1 MQKTYQDYM
10 RSNEI
15 RMKSIIA
22 AAEAFI
28 SRGTPVFVTEAKSN
42 EPQTVEALTDL
53 VALEKILT
61 EKPYSNV
68 GIMVGRENNLI
79 AIRIERESNYDPDPN
94 ELLSGLENDLGR
106 LPSTMTIQYP
116 NGARYMLYEHPRMNV
131 LKRTLGIGIK
141 ILDSNLYGTSGFVLL
156 DQSELKEGKIKELSH
171 SVKIANLPDKWI
183 EHICKVSNVETEPEA
198 VMRIEKE
205 AETQVIQ
212 GNETNMPN
220 ATDCE
225 QISTE
230 NAVVPE
236 LESRPAKES
245 NDAPTVKKEDYLQLI
260 IAKMVIEGMDPLKVV
275 EEANAI
281 ILQLAL
287 KVSQDDVLL
296 MAYAE
301 FCKTKRYIGSL
312 SNNEALMRLLV
323 EVELEVFRDDL
334 GELCCRIRPTGEIVC
349 LSTKAGSNISKYL
362 SYRVYRMTNVLP
374 KDTEVKIV
382 LKIIESCGQF
392 EAEEIQMFNRVGK
405 LDDEIYYDLGN
416 QNAVKVTRQRW
427 EVVDSPPIFRRY
439 ANHKAQLIPKAG
451 GKIQKFFEFVNHEE
465 KDRLLLAVYIIS
477 SFIPEIAHP
486 VLYVYGDHGG
496 AKSSMSSKVKTVIDP
511 GTLDRLILSNKK
523 EEVVRNLKQH
533 YVSHYDNISYISNEI
548 SDVFCMAS
556 TGGGMDS
563 RKKYTDEDSNIMSFK
578 HCVILNG
585 IKLAVKKPDL
595 LDRSILIRL
604 KRVKAK
610 DELEINSKFER
621 ALPEILG
628 GVFDTLVKAV
638 ELFPSVEID
647 DLPRMASFAKWGY
660 AIAEALGGHGDQ
672 FLIDYRNNIAEQN
685 DLIASG
691 NSLAHAV
698 LAFMDN
704 KSEVTITI
712 GKAHEE
718 LSKSVKVDKR
728 DKTFPCRSKDLRP
741 YLEELGPVLDSFG
754 IRFEFGK
761 TRNNYGWTV
770 KFINMNVESEKQNP

>member
-1 MQKTYQDYM
+1 MSQ
-10 RSNEI
+10 EI
-15 RMKSIIA
+15 RKKSILA
-22 AAEAFI
+22 AAEAI
-28 SRGTPVFVTEAKSN
+28 LSRGGSVLITEAKSN
-42 EPQTVEALTDL
+42 EPLSSEQLTDL
-53 VALEKILT
+53 AALDKILT

-68 GIMVGRENNLI
+68 GVMVGRENNLI
-79 AIRIERESNYDPDPN
+79 ALQIERESDYDPDPN
-94 ELLSGLENDLGR
+94 ELLSDLEGDLGR
-106 LPSTMTIQYP
+106 LPTTMTLQYP
-116 NGARYMLYEHPRMNV
+116 NGARYMLYEHPRMSV
-131 LKRTLGIGIK
+131 LKRALSIGIK
-141 ILDSNLYGTSGFVLL
+141 IIDSNLYGTSGLVLL
-156 DQSELKEGKIKELSH
+156 DQSELNEGKIKELSN

-183 EHICKVSNVETEPEA
+183 VHICGVSNVEEEPEDA
-198 VMRIEKE
+198 MSIEKE
-205 AETQVIQ
+205 AEIQVIQ
-212 GNETNMPN
+212 GDGANMPT
-220 ATDCE
+220 ATDCA

-230 NAVVPE
+230 NSVVPQV
-236 LESRPAKES
+236 ESGPAKES
-245 NDAPTVKKEDYLQLI
+245 DDTHTVKEEDYLQLV
-260 IAKMVIEGMDPLKVV
+260 IAKMVIEGMDPPNVV
-275 EEANAI
+275 EEANSI
-281 ILQLAL
+281 MLQLGL
-287 KVSQDDVLL
+287 NVSQDDVLL

-301 FCKTKRYIGSL
+301 FCKTKRYDGSI
-312 SNNEALMRLLV
+312 SNNEALMRFLV

-334 GELCCRIRPTGEIVC
+334 GELCCRIRPTGEIAG

-362 SYRVYRMTNVLP
+362 SYRVYRLTNVFP

-392 EAEEIQMFNRVGK
+392 EAEQIQMFNRVGK
-405 LDDEIYYDLGN
+405 LGDEIYYDLGN
-416 QNAVKVTRQRW
+416 QNAVKVTRQKW
-427 EVVDSPPIFRRY
+427 EIVEAPPIFRRY
-439 ANHKAQLIPKAG
+439 TNHKIQVDPKPG
-451 GKIQKFFEFVNHEE
+451 GKIQRFFEFVNHDQ
-465 KDRLLLAVYIIS
+465 KDRLLLEVYIIS

-486 VLYVYGDHGG
+486 VLYVYGSHGG
-496 AKSSMSSKVKTVIDP
+496 AKSSMSSKVKTLIDP

-556 TGGGMDS
+556 TGGGMDT
-563 RKKYTDEDSNIMSFK
+563 RKKYTDEDSHIMSFK

-604 KRVKAK
+604 ERVNAK
-610 DELEINSKFER
+610 DELEINSKFEL

-638 ELFPSVEID
+638 ELYPSVEIS

-660 AIAEALGGHGDQ
+660 AIAEALGEYGDQ
-672 FLIDYRNNIAEQN
+672 FLLDYRNNIAEQN

-712 GKAHEE
+712 GKAYEE

-728 DKTFPCRSKDLRP
+728 DRTFPSRSKDLRP

-761 TRNNYGWTV
+761 TRANYGWTV
-770 KFINMNVESEKQNP
+770 TFINMNAASEKQNP